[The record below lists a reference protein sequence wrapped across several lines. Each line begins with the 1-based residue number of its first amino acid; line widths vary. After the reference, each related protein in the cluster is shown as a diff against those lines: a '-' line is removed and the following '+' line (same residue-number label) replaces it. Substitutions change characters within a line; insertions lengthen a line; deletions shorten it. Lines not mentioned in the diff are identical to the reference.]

1 MAFCGKGVRI
11 IAKVLLVRGLE
22 LAGASGNME
31 LRGEPG
37 AAPLSGERAAIDLR
51 YANSQY
57 RQALTIYQQTIQK
70 AFGDVAD
77 ALIAYQKYHQ
87 DPVSDE
93 QSVRD
98 LQESGSV
105 SLMQYRGGT
114 ANYLDVLHSQSS
126 LFSAELT
133 LAQVGNNEYQ
143 SLVSYI
149 RRSAAAGCKLL
160 NLQRDR
166 CNGLRKK

>member
-1 MAFCGKGVRI
+1 MFADSNSPAPPGI
-11 IAKVLLVRGLE
+11 WSYEAS
-22 LAGASGNME
+22 LAQPLFQGSA
-31 LRGEPG
+31 LR
-37 AAPLSGERAAIDLR
+37 SNLR
-51 YANSQY
+51 YAKSQY

-114 ANYLDVLHSQSS
+114 ASYVDVLHSQSS

-143 SLVSYI
+143 SLV
-149 RRSAAAGCKLL
+149 
-160 NLQRDR
+160 
-166 CNGLRKK
+166 